1 MATHRFL
8 QLEKHLL
15 RSEELMQRYSTGI
28 QEYFDLN
35 QIVSSTSTEE
45 ERFPA
50 TSTNQSAVTACV
62 LPHHAVIREDK
73 LTTKLRIVF
82 DASSKTSNGKSLNDI
97 LCIGPALQ
105 NELPAVILNWRFYEF
120 VFNADVQKM
129 YRCIDMH
136 PDDIPYQKI
145 VWRDNKRC
153 LQEYCLTTV
162 TFSTASAPCTAI
174 SVIHRI
180 ADDEKQR
187 FPLAEN
193 VLKEEMYVDDV
204 QSGGYSLESAIKKR
218 DQGKAA
224 LASAGMELRKWA
236 SNHPVLLESIPLEH
250 QYSGTLLE
258 LHSDEVVKTLAKTA
272 SHRQYRYRPDYLQR
286 YDDNEFIKRFRL
298 SKPTFRY
305 CSISPRTKLMLAL
318 RFYASGSFLIT
329 VGDFCGV
336 SVSTASRAV
345 KEVSFALAAL
355 YKDFIQL
362 PSDPTQTV
370 AEFFQIAKFPKVI
383 GVIDCTHV
391 RVQSPG
397 GGNAEIFRNRK
408 GYFSINVQAMCN
420 ANLMFLDLVVRWP
433 GSAHDYNIF
442 RNSRLKFC
450 MEEGHFSN
458 YFILGDSGYK
468 QTHYL
473 MTPLVN
479 PSNAPERL
487 YNESQIRT
495 RISIE
500 RCFGVWKRRFPV
512 LSIGLRISINSTMA
526 VIVACGVL
534 HNIAVLSKDPLPPMD
549 ELSLLEI
556 PEDAAENNS
565 VEINSNSVARNRLIQ
580 NYFARL

>member
-1 MATHRFL
+1 MSTQRVL
-8 QLEKHLL
+8 YINRLEEIFED
-15 RSEELMQRYSTGI
+15 SEQ
-28 QEYFDLN
+28 
-35 QIVSSTSTEE
+35 
-45 ERFPA
+45 
-50 TSTNQSAVTACV
+50 
-62 LPHHAVIREDK
+62 
-73 LTTKLRIVF
+73 
-82 DASSKTSNGKSLNDI
+82 
-97 LCIGPALQ
+97 
-105 NELPAVILNWRFYEF
+105 
-120 VFNADVQKM
+120 
-129 YRCIDMH
+129 
-136 PDDIPYQKI
+136 
-145 VWRDNKRC
+145 
-153 LQEYCLTTV
+153 
-162 TFSTASAPCTAI
+162 
-174 SVIHRI
+174 
-180 ADDEKQR
+180 
-187 FPLAEN
+187 
-193 VLKEEMYVDDV
+193 
-204 QSGGYSLESAIKKR
+204 
-218 DQGKAA
+218 
-224 LASAGMELRKWA
+224 
-236 SNHPVLLESIPLEH
+236 
-250 QYSGTLLE
+250 
-258 LHSDEVVKTLAKTA
+258 KTA
-272 SHRQYRYRPDYLQR
+272 SHRQYRYRPDYLER

-473 MTPLVN
+473 MTPLMN

-495 RISIE
+495 RNSIE